1 MMLCVNTYR
10 RHSRAI
16 IGARQRYCYAG
27 TVSGVMNSWSWLP
40 STTSS
45 TRPKQWNASRTT
57 SSIANR
63 IRRVGSVHGDGGI
76 KAPHV
81 PPLPIRTALVASS
94 VALFTPAFP
103 AIGFVNLCLR
113 VVMPDPQLRAA
124 MSGLWGSVFSFAAYT
139 LTPKLYAIGPLLW
152 PFALCNGLTA
162 GAAYAAIDSASGGP
176 TGKILGNPLA
186 GVGIGVTVA
195 AFAPHF
201 LYGPALSHL
210 YGIEDASGVISSILQ
225 FPFVQSVTLAT
236 GAAAGLMIY
245 PVLYFPINGIKG
257 VPWAKFSLPPLL
269 AAAAATYWV
278 FSPGVGGEDQRSRRG
293 RVSIFGWLAE
303 EKAAS

>member
-1 MMLCVNTYR
+1 
-10 RHSRAI
+10 
-16 IGARQRYCYAG
+16 
-27 TVSGVMNSWSWLP
+27 
-40 STTSS
+40 
-45 TRPKQWNASRTT
+45 
-57 SSIANR
+57 
-63 IRRVGSVHGDGGI
+63 
-76 KAPHV
+76 
-81 PPLPIRTALVASS
+81 
-94 VALFTPAFP
+94 
-103 AIGFVNLCLR
+103 
-113 VVMPDPQLRAA
+113 

-278 FSPGVGGEDQRSRRG
+278 FSPDNAAALPVPPGAHVPKELVPLLEANLRLDTGTGRMLSYSWCGGGFWAGPAGRCAEGRRCG
-293 RVSIFGWLAE
+293 GWWRRPTISKRTRLNLRLAG
-303 EKAAS
+303 